1 MQTATFCNNVKIK
14 SVSKVQTVQMVYIS
28 ANNQQVNGTQQSS
41 YPCQFLHRDI
51 HCMQCIDTLSLCVLE
66 AQSWMQTDPGIS
78 LCYVVLNTQHSVD
91 SMLQMLI
98 SQQDV
103 EETNHS

>member
-66 AQSWMQTDPGIS
+66 AQSWMQTDPGVS
-78 LCYVVLNTQHSVD
+78 LCYIVLNTQHSID

-103 EETNHS
+103 DKTTVD